1 MLPTTLILAGML
13 ILVMDILAIASVLM
27 GIHGVMPKLIWIALI
42 VLLPIVGVA
51 MYFLID
57 QSPADAYA
65 RLE

>member
-27 GIHGVMPKLIWIALI
+27 GIHGVMPKLAWIALI

-57 QSPADAYA
+57 QSPADAHA

>member
-1 MLPTTLILAGML
+1 MLPTTPILAGML
-13 ILVMDILAIASVLM
+13 VLVMDILAIASVLM
-27 GIHGVMPKLIWIALI
+27 GIHGVMPKLTWIALI

-57 QSPADAYA
+57 QSPADAHA

>member
-1 MLPTTLILAGML
+1 MLPTTLMLGGML
-13 ILVMDILAIASVLM
+13 ILLMDILAIASVLM
-27 GIHGVMPKLIWIALI
+27 GIPGVMPKLIWIALI

-57 QSPADAYA
+57 QSPADAHA